1 MAKVF
6 SFPKS
11 YTDAMSLEDD
21 LLAWYQENRR
31 HMPWRED
38 PLPYHV
44 YLSEIMLQQTQVDT
58 VRAYY
63 LRFLKRFPT
72 LSDLAQASED
82 EVLKLWEGLGY
93 YSRGRNLLKAAQAI
107 VASYGGEVPS
117 DKAALLA
124 LPGIGEYTSRA
135 IRAIAFHQKEIAV
148 DGNLVR
154 VYARLEEDHEARP
167 EVLKDRCEDY
177 FRKALKKQDPS
188 FFNQALMDLGEM
200 VCLPKALPL
209 CAGCPLR
216 AYCQS
221 AHDGTMLD
229 FPTPKKAKEKRV
241 EQWTVLLLETPEEVA
256 LYKRPDKGLL
266 ASLYAFPMLEG
277 SLSEEAVASW
287 LKEQGVL
294 LQAIKPLAPYEHV
307 FSHLIWEMR
316 GYQVI
321 LAEKPAKSPWIWVT
335 KKELKRGYPLPSAF
349 APLKKTLF

>member
-1 MAKVF
+1 
-6 SFPKS
+6 
-11 YTDAMSLEDD
+11 MSLEDD
-21 LLAWYQENRR
+21 LLAWYTKNRR

-72 LSDLAQASED
+72 LTDLAQASEE

-107 VASYGGEVPS
+107 QASYGGEVPS
-117 DKAALLA
+117 GKAALLA

-154 VYARLEEDHEARP
+154 VYARLEEDKETRP
-167 EVLKDRCEDY
+167 DVLKERCETY
-177 FRKALKKQDPS
+177 FRKALNKQDPS
-188 FFNQALMDLGEM
+188 AFNQALMDLGEM

-209 CAGCPLR
+209 CASCPLR
-216 AYCQS
+216 KYCQS
-221 AHDGTMLD
+221 AQDGTMLD
-229 FPTPKKAKEKRV
+229 FPTPKKSKEKRR
-241 EQWTVLLLETPEEVA
+241 EEWTVLLLETEEEVA
-256 LYKRPDKGLL
+256 LYKRPEEGLL

-277 SLSEEAVASW
+277 SLNQKAV
-287 LKEQGVL
+287 QTY
-294 LQAIKPLAPYEHV
+294 LQDQSLVSQTLIPLESYEHV
-307 FSHLIWEMR
+307 FSHLVWEMR
-316 GYQVI
+316 GYHVI
-321 LAEKPAKSPWIWVT
+321 LAEKPAKSPWIWV
-335 KKELKRGYPLPSAF
+335 KKKDLKKGYPLPSAF
-349 APLKKTLF
+349 TPFKKKLF